1 MSASNGSRAFGAFFC
16 GLGLGLVGSIL
27 FAPRSGRQTRRLIGE
42 RALDLRD
49 IASDTAG
56 CLTEAVQDVRAQV
69 TGTVADVRDQVS
81 GTLQDVKGKL
91 EEAVEVGKRVYRD
104 ELRNTSEI

>member
-1 MSASNGSRAFGAFFC
+1 MSASNGSRAFGAFLC
-16 GLGLGLVGSIL
+16 GLGLGFVGSIL

-42 RALDLRD
+42 KVLDLRD

-56 CLTEAVQDVRAQV
+56 CLTEAADDVRAQV
-69 TGTVADVRDQVS
+69 AGTVAEVRDQVS
-81 GTLQDVKGKL
+81 GTIQNVKGKL
-91 EEAVEVGKRVYRD
+91 EEAVAVGKRVYRD